1 MIWGLSKQTVGVLL
15 VIVSSLCFAVVPN
28 SGKIALN
35 EGASLFVLII
45 TRYAIGAVLL
55 LPVVAFSKATLRV
68 PPPQRR
74 RLIITSIYALLLL
87 MATYHAVY
95 HLDIGL
101 VLLILYSF
109 PIGVAL
115 IARVKGKEHLSPR
128 RWLCMGLVMVGLG
141 IMIIDGIGDINLYGV
156 FISVLGLIAF
166 VLFIDTSSE
175 LAVEIG
181 SSTLNLY
188 ISLTGLVVLALAYG
202 VDMTLGIAMG
212 STATGSTGVIPI
224 AMPDSGR
231 GITAIWTNGVFYIV
245 SWVMFFEGAQ
255 IIGATRAALM
265 ACVEPLFAALLALVL
280 LGQHLSVVEW
290 TGFFIVL
297 GAITAFERLANTTTR

>member
-1 MIWGLSKQTVGVLL
+1 MIRGLSKQTVGVLL

-55 LPVVAFSKATLRV
+55 LPLVAFSKATLRV

-115 IARVKGKEHLSPR
+115 IARVKG
-128 RWLCMGLVMVGLG
+128 
-141 IMIIDGIGDINLYGV
+141 
-156 FISVLGLIAF
+156 
-166 VLFIDTSSE
+166 
-175 LAVEIG
+175 
-181 SSTLNLY
+181 
-188 ISLTGLVVLALAYG
+188 
-202 VDMTLGIAMG
+202 
-212 STATGSTGVIPI
+212 
-224 AMPDSGR
+224 
-231 GITAIWTNGVFYIV
+231 
-245 SWVMFFEGAQ
+245 
-255 IIGATRAALM
+255 
-265 ACVEPLFAALLALVL
+265 
-280 LGQHLSVVEW
+280 
-290 TGFFIVL
+290 
-297 GAITAFERLANTTTR
+297 